1 MGIAHIRFARPQSAP
16 PQSKHAAAEIGE
28 RGSRLGIEIADIA
41 GIIEDLGALGDEQI
55 ERLRAVVASV
65 RGTSTT
71 NALLAQSMHEA
82 RGSAEQTRKVLSDS
96 SQSVATALTTAIE
109 NLQQLSEGV
118 FGFVSSL
125 EKVRATIAEVQ
136 KASAAMR
143 TFIQETQMLAL
154 NAGVEAARAGTAGRG
169 FAIIGARVKSLA
181 DEIGTFGTQNEV
193 NLAAL
198 QSTIDE
204 LSASASKSAATA
216 QSALEVSGR
225 ASQSARTIQSLAQS
239 VQLLTEN
246 IEAMTGPV
254 NQNIGDIAKVRDDL
268 KGVVEIAKK
277 ADSMLSVAHTRAE
290 AILGISEDFILFV
303 SESGIETADSPII
316 AVCRNAA
323 GEMAALFERAVD
335 SGQISL
341 ADLFDE
347 TYRPIRGT
355 DPQQVLTRFT
365 EFTDRHLPQIQ
376 EPILTKNQRIVFCAA
391 VDRNGYLPT
400 HNLRYSK
407 PQGADP
413 VWNTANCRNRRIF
426 NDRTGLAAAQSTRS
440 FLMQTYRRDMGG
452 KFVLM
457 RDVSAPIVVKG
468 RHWGALRIGFAA

>member
-1 MGIAHIRFARPQSAP
+1 MSIAHIRFARLQPAHTQDR
-16 PQSKHAAAEIGE
+16 HAAAEIGE

-65 RGTSTT
+65 RGTSKT
-71 NALLAQSMHEA
+71 NALLAQSMHDA

-96 SQSVATALTTAIE
+96 SQSIATALTTAIE

-118 FGFVSSL
+118 FGFVSAL
-125 EKVRATIAEVQ
+125 EKVRSTIAEVQ
-136 KASAAMR
+136 NASAAMR

-154 NAGVEAARAGTAGRG
+154 NAGVEAARVGAAGRG

-181 DEIGTFGTQNEV
+181 DEIGTFGTRNEV

-204 LSASASKSAATA
+204 LSASASRSAATA

-239 VQLLTEN
+239 VQLLTES

-254 NQNIGDIAKVRDDL
+254 NQNIGDIGKVRDDL
-268 KGVVEIAKK
+268 KGVVEIANK
-277 ADSMLSVAHTRAE
+277 ADGMLSVAHTRAE
-290 AILGISEDFILFV
+290 AILGISEDFVLFV
-303 SESGIETADSPII
+303 SESGIETVDSPII
-316 AVCRNAA
+316 ALCRAAA

-335 SGQISL
+335 GGQISL

-347 TYRPIRGT
+347 AYRPIRGT

-365 EFTDRHLPQIQ
+365 EFTDRYLPQIQ
-376 EPILTKNQRIVFCAA
+376 EPILTQNQRIVFCAA

-407 PQGADP
+407 QQGADSE
-413 VWNTANCRNRRIF
+413 WNTANCRNRRIF

-457 RDVSAPIVVKG
+457 RDISAPIVVKG